1 MHPNRWLHFFCFS
14 LCILVLVARTV
25 LSQDM
30 SPVPVINFNAQPTG
44 DPFADLRLHRLPVS
58 DAKALK
64 MRLVSDLDRNGP
76 GKECSG
82 IVKSRQW
89 VDTYWTINDS
99 GDEPR
104 VYALSGKGT
113 QYRKSRTDT
122 DAGVLLGG
130 AINVDWED
138 ITVDDAGNLI
148 VCDVGNNRNDRRDLT
163 LYYIPEP
170 SPVASRGI
178 PSFKRV
184 IRYPDQTR
192 FPAAEQEFNFDCE
205 GVFTIAN
212 DVFLISKHR
221 AGEEARIYKLPTSR
235 PNPGSCETM
244 QPVARFVPSGQ
255 ITGADASADG
265 LQLILCTYDQIWL
278 LTREST
284 NSTWFEGGVS
294 HARFVS
300 PQIESICFDEAGD
313 GIYLVDE
320 KTAQLFHVELKELSV
335 VRPAK
340 SADGSEANEDST
352 ASKPQ
357 AAQASAVVDLW
368 GDKEV
373 LIGEAA
379 TLPTVEDMETVTPG
393 AWTMVVFPDTQYYV
407 DLTRKIPATPEVFRA
422 MSQWIVDQRE
432 SRNIHLVLHVGDIV
446 DNDDPNEYRSALDAL
461 SPLRGVLPTIV
472 CTGNHEYQ
480 ENSAVRRTHFNEF
493 FRPETDPLIDPA
505 KNGLLREAFI
515 EGSIE
520 NAAYEFQAPD
530 GRRLLVISL
539 EWGARNEVVDWAT
552 KVAGDPKYKDHTAI
566 LLNHAYLYHDDT
578 RYDFATKGRSQ
589 SANPLRY
596 GTAATGDNNDGE
608 MLWKKLVRRYS
619 NFEMVLCGHVSG
631 HMPER
636 MAYGSAS
643 EVGYL
648 CSPGEA
654 GNRVH
659 QMLFNAQRSGDAG
672 DGWLRLLEFQP
683 DGRTVV
689 VKTFSPYREAKGLSC
704 WRTDADDHFN
714 FQLDPQ

>member
-1 MHPNRWLHFFCFS
+1 MHPTYFRNPIYFF
-14 LCILVLVARTV
+14 LCTAMLCVRPV
-25 LSQDM
+25 LSQEM
-30 SPVPVINFNAQPTG
+30 SPVPVAKSSVQPAG
-44 DPFADLRLHRLPVS
+44 DPFADLRLHRLPGS
-58 DAKALK
+58 DAKPLK
-64 MRLVSDLDRNGP
+64 LSLVADLDPNGP

-89 VDTYWTINDS
+89 EDTYWTINDS

-104 VYALSGKGT
+104 VYAISGKGNG
-113 QYRKSRTDT
+113 YLKSRVDT
-122 DAGVLLGG
+122 SPGVLLGG

-138 ITVDDAGNLI
+138 ITVDAAGNLI
-148 VCDVGNNRNDRRDLT
+148 ICDVGNNRNDRRDLT

-184 IRYPDQTR
+184 FRYPDQTR
-192 FPAAEQEFNFDCE
+192 FPAGEQEFNFDCE

-221 AGEEARIYKLPTSR
+221 AGEEARIYKLPTAS
-235 PNPGSCETM
+235 PKLGTCETL
-244 QPVARFVPSGQ
+244 QPVARFVPAGQ
-255 ITGADASADG
+255 ITGADASTDG
-265 LQLILCTYDQIWL
+265 LQLVLCTYDQIWL
-278 LTREST
+278 LTRESM

-300 PQIESICFDEAGD
+300 PQIESVCFDEAGD
-313 GIYLVDE
+313 GIYLADE
-320 KTAQLFHVELKELSV
+320 KTAQLFHVELKQLSV

-340 SADGSEANEDST
+340 SAEGSQATEDSP
-352 ASKPQ
+352 ASKPEVGQ
-357 AAQASAVVDLW
+357 VEVELW
-368 GDKEV
+368 GDEEV

-379 TLPTVEDMETVTPG
+379 KLPTVEDMEAVTPG
-393 AWTMVVFPDTQYYV
+393 AWTMVVLPDTQYYV

-446 DNDDPNEYRSALDAL
+446 DNDDPNEYRSAVDAL

-480 ENSAVRRTHFNEF
+480 GNSNVRKTHFNEY
-493 FRPETDPLIDPA
+493 FRPETDPLIDPT
-505 KNGLLREAFI
+505 KDGLLRETYI

-539 EWGARNEVVDWAT
+539 EWGARNEVVAWAT

-608 MLWKKLVRRYS
+608 MLWKKLVSRYS
-619 NFEMVLCGHVSG
+619 NFEMVFCGHVSG

-689 VKTFSPYREAKGLSC
+689 VKTYSPFREAKGLSC
-704 WRTDADDHFN
+704 WRTDADDHFK